1 MREMTMAEFLTAELS
16 PNETVIITDGPQPLL
31 ATAEHRIARQW
42 FTAITQKREGET
54 EH

>member
-1 MREMTMAEFLTAELS
+1 MAEFLVADLH
-16 PNETVIITDGPQPLL
+16 PDETVVIIDGPQPLL

-42 FTAITQKREGET
+42 FDAIAKKREGET